1 MDDQQ
6 QTSSTSCEKEI
17 KLEIDDFN
25 YNVANAEK
33 SADAGRNIMQT
44 APWYN
49 LLPLTI
55 NLKCVIRILY
65 FSDPGEEDFLR
76 VVKVIKARKRTKDT
90 SNGKI
95 INKF

>member
-44 APWYN
+44 AP
-49 LLPLTI
+49 
-55 NLKCVIRILY
+55 
-65 FSDPGEEDFLR
+65 
-76 VVKVIKARKRTKDT
+76 
-90 SNGKI
+90 
-95 INKF
+95 